1 MVAGVRTNDL
11 ELVAQSYATLH
22 ERLFQLLDLLKVA
35 TRYTRAAPGSRR
47 GLVPLAPRTSSQR

>member
-35 TRYTRAAPGSRR
+35 IGHSFVAR
-47 GLVPLAPRTSSQR
+47 GPQSL